1 MATWVL
7 VVAGILLPSLAAI
20 RSTGSP
26 GQFLAQGGLLKV
38 VWGAAPFVVFP
49 IAARFAQR
57 SWVRRMVVALAVVT
71 VLTGVVGY
79 LGCCRIAKETRRPCS
94 LCSFPSGS
102 GPPPFWPD
110 SLGFCAF
117 RGSGGYGRGEKDDSG
132 FLTAFE
138 GGSRAGWEVRNRVRN
153 GVRIRGRDEKNRSS
167 VVRVFKSCVMVGLGI
182 PGHCLRNPFEAW

>member
-1 MATWVL
+1 MKSESKPGFPVATWVL

-49 IAARFAQR
+49 IAARFARR

-79 LGCCRIAKETRRPCS
+79 LRMLPHREGNAATLLVVFIPIWQWPAS
-94 LCSFPSGS
+94 LLAGLLAVFVPS
-102 GPPPFWPD
+102 
-110 SLGFCAF
+110 
-117 RGSGGYGRGEKDDSG
+117 
-132 FLTAFE
+132 
-138 GGSRAGWEVRNRVRN
+138 
-153 GVRIRGRDEKNRSS
+153 
-167 VVRVFKSCVMVGLGI
+167 
-182 PGHCLRNPFEAW
+182 EAQEAMDGN